1 MCVKK
6 YDKVVCINNNES
18 KCLKLNMVYTVE
30 NYLDHNDNCV
40 PQILLQEIDSTYYK
54 AERFIGLRESRKQ
67 KLKKIKDSIGIERN

>member
-1 MCVKK
+1 MKK
-6 YDKVVCINNNES
+6 YDKVVCINNLDTL
-18 KCLKLNMVYTVE
+18 CLKLNMVYTVE

-67 KLKKIKDSIGIERN
+67 KLLKIKEVRGL